1 MICTGFRK
9 FLPIVR
15 SQPGISRLGLRMGC
29 MAGLFLMLAG
39 CSSETLNVG
48 LYDGTTGK
56 TTTIAYSKHYDNGVW
71 LLKDRLGLVVRVE
84 QEKKKI
90 PFTHAT
96 AQAFKSFAPE
106 DTLTIGNVSITLWNF
121 DSVPHQVRFKRMVVR
136 SGEMDFQNHVITAP
150 AHEQSEIAAGHVP
163 IFNYGKSIPMTLE
176 VEVAGKP
183 LRIELELPR
192 RTKQQWNQFSS
203 PGAVLPYPWGA
214 RSVKG

>member
-1 MICTGFRK
+1 
-9 FLPIVR
+9 
-15 SQPGISRLGLRMGC
+15 
-29 MAGLFLMLAG
+29 MAGLFLVLAG
-39 CSSETLNVG
+39 CNSETLKVG
-48 LYDGTTGK
+48 RYDDTTGK
-56 TTTIAYSKHYDNGVW
+56 TTTIAYSKHYDGSVW

-84 QEKKKI
+84 HEKKAI

-106 DTLTIGNVSITLWNF
+106 DTLTTGKVSITLWNF
-121 DSVPHQVRFKRMVVR
+121 DSMAHQVGFKRMVVR

-163 IFNYGKSIPMTLE
+163 ILNYGKSIPMTLE

-192 RTKQQWNQFSS
+192 LTKQQSNQFSA
-203 PGAVLPYPWGA
+203 PGAVRPYPWGA